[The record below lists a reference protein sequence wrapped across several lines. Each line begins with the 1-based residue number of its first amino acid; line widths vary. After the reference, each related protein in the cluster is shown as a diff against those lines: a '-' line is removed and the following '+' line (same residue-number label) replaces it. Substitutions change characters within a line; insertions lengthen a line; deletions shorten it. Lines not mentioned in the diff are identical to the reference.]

1 MTYVP
6 IMAQYIEPGMISP
19 LGTIK
24 NVENQGNGVRVVFF
38 DGLDITYPSER
49 AVFVEIDLEAA

>member
-1 MTYVP
+1 
-6 IMAQYIEPGMISP
+6 MAQYIEPGMISP
-19 LGTIK
+19 LGTVK
-24 NVENQGNGVRVVFF
+24 NVEDQGNGVRVVFF

>member
-1 MTYVP
+1 
-6 IMAQYIEPGMISP
+6 MAQYIEPGMISP

>member
-19 LGTIK
+19 LGTVK
-24 NVENQGNGVRVVFF
+24 NVEDQGNGVRVIFSE
-38 DGLDITYPSER
+38 GLHITYPSER